1 MTDRCLADW
10 LKLLETR
17 HPSEIDLGLD
27 RVAEVWRLYSAQGA
41 KDKSKACKIIT
52 VAGTNGKGS
61 CIASMQSVLLA
72 HGYSVGT
79 FTSPHFLVYNE
90 RICLS
95 GTPVSDQI
103 IVSAFETI
111 ESLRGEIS
119 LTYFEFNTLAALI
132 IFDSHKLDYVL
143 LEVGLGGRLDATN
156 IIDCDVA
163 VLTSIDLDHQQ
174 WLGETR
180 TEIAREKLGIAR
192 SGRPLIIGESNYPK
206 DFERMVT
213 DTNASSIWI
222 GVDFSYVQQQSCFS
236 VSLAGVETRV
246 IGNLV
251 CDGLLPVNKTIAL
264 QALVSAGCIL
274 DTEKCRS
281 AVNSAKLTGRRQKLN
296 YKGISIILDVA
307 HNPAATR
314 ELAAFLTTHCGTKIA
329 VASVLEDKDWAS
341 MVDNLSKVIDCWNI
355 AELTTVS
362 RATKGHSML
371 KLLYNAGLEA
381 KLADSIEQAF
391 TNAVSQAEDGD
402 TVVVFGSFYTV
413 ASVLQLIS
421 KENAIE

>member
-17 HPSEIDLGLD
+17 HPSEIELGLD
-27 RVAEVWRLYSAQGA
+27 RVAEVWRSYRLQRA
-41 KDKSKACKIIT
+41 KDKSKAPKVIT

-61 CIASMQSVLLA
+61 CIASMQAVLIA

-95 GTPVSDQI
+95 GIPVSDQT

-111 ESLRGEIS
+111 ELLRGDIS
-119 LTYFEFNTLAALI
+119 LTYFEFNTLAALM
-132 IFDSHKLDYVL
+132 IFDRHELDYVL

-156 IIDCDVA
+156 IIDCDIA

-174 WLGETR
+174 WLGDTR

-192 SGRPLIIGESNYPK
+192 SDRPLIIGESNYPQ
-206 DFERMVT
+206 DFDRIVAQ
-213 DTNASSIWI
+213 TNANPLWI
-222 GVDFSYVQQQSCFS
+222 GVDFTFSQQQSIFS
-236 VSLAGVETRV
+236 VSLAGVEPNN
-246 IGNLV
+246 IDHLI
-251 CDGLLPVNKTIAL
+251 CDGVLSVNKTIAL
-264 QALVSAGCIL
+264 QALASAGCIL
-274 DTEKCRS
+274 DAKKCRS
-281 AVNSAKLTGRRQKLN
+281 ALNSVKLTGRRQKLN

-307 HNPAATR
+307 HNPAAAR
-314 ELAAFLTTHCGTKIA
+314 ELAAFLVTQSGTKIA

-371 KLLYNAGLEA
+371 KLLYNAGLQGE
-381 KLADSIEQAF
+381 LADSIVEAF
-391 TNAVSQAEDGD
+391 TTAISQAEDGD
-402 TVVVFGSFYTV
+402 IVVVFGSFYTV
-413 ASVLQLIS
+413 ASIL
-421 KENAIE
+421 E